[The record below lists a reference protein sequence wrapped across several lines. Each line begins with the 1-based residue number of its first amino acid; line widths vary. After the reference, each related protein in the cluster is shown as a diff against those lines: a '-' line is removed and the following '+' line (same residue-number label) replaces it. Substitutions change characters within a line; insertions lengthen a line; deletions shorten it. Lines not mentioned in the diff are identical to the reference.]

1 MGTRWNIVGTYS
13 KGDNMATVKKP
24 SNNMIRGSWFGTAT
38 VMMSSLVN
46 KKVVSLATAKEY
58 IDAYHGIAGLYQ
70 DGADLNHL
78 ILGECPDRGLDSKTE
93 VPLLQR
99 FCKAIQEVKDEAR
112 KNGVPLQLG
121 YTDTESELKPVWY
134 VDVDSPET
142 EVFEIKLTPYGRK
155 IHDLTGPHGVV
166 FDTQVIECY

>member
-1 MGTRWNIVGTYS
+1 
-13 KGDNMATVKKP
+13 MATEKKP
-24 SNNMIRGSWFGTAT
+24 SKNMIRGSWFGNAT
-38 VMMSSLVN
+38 VALNSLVN
-46 KKVVSLATAKEY
+46 RKVVSLETATEY
-58 IDAYHGIAGLYQ
+58 LYAYNGIAGLYE
-70 DGADLNHL
+70 DGDDLNHL
-78 ILGECPDRGLDSKTE
+78 ILGESPDRGLDGKTE

-112 KNGVPLQLG
+112 KNGVPLQIG

-155 IHDLTGPHGVV
+155 IRDLVGQHGIA
-166 FDTQVIECY
+166 FDTEVIECY